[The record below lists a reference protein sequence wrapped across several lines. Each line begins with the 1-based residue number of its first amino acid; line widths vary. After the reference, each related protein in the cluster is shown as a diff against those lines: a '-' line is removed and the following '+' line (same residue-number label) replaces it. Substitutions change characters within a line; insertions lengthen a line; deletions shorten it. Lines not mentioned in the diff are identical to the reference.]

1 MNIYTEVTPNP
12 ASLKFVV
19 ADKVLL
25 QSGVADFPNPEA
37 VGDRS
42 PMADKLFKYS
52 FVKGVMI
59 SQNFVTI
66 TKAEDAK
73 WQDVIP
79 VMKQEIE
86 QSIRKGEV
94 LSGDEAPE
102 ALTHAEDTELD
113 KQIRQLID
121 EQVRPAVAMDG
132 GDIVYEGFYDGVV
145 KLQLRGSCS
154 GCPSSIVTLKAGIQ
168 SLLQRMVPE
177 VKSVE
182 AV

>member
-25 QSGVADFPNPEA
+25 ESGVADFPNPEA
-37 VGDRS
+37 VGERS
-42 PMADKLFKYS
+42 PMADKLFKYN
-52 FVKGVMI
+52 FVKGVMV

-73 WQDVIP
+73 WQEVIP

-86 QSIRKGEV
+86 ASIRKGEV
-94 LSGDEAPE
+94 LTGDEP
-102 ALTHAEDTELD
+102 TIKQHHTEDTELD
-113 KQIRQLID
+113 KHIRELID

-132 GDIVYEGFYDGVV
+132 GDIVYEGFYDGTV

-154 GCPSSIVTLKAGIQ
+154 GCPSSMVTLKAGIQ

-177 VKSVE
+177 VKTVE

>member
-1 MNIYTEVTPNP
+1 MVENQT
-12 ASLKFVV
+12 A
-19 ADKVLL
+19 A
-25 QSGVADFPNPEA
+25 QC
-37 VGDRS
+37 R
-42 PMADKLFKYS
+42 
-52 FVKGVMI
+52 
-59 SQNFVTI
+59 
-66 TKAEDAK
+66 
-73 WQDVIP
+73 
-79 VMKQEIE
+79 MKQEIE

-102 ALTHAEDTELD
+102 TLTHAEDTELD